1 MKKNEAPG
9 TAKKGLFRV
18 VFSRTGIILLLIL
31 IQMGIFVATTF
42 YLEAYM
48 TYIYGAMLI
57 LSVVVLIY
65 IINAEGNP
73 AFKMTWI
80 LFVIAFPVIGTIFF
94 VYVKFNFL
102 LSFFVY

>member
-42 YLEAYM
+42 YLDM
-48 TYIYGAMLI
+48 TISL
-57 LSVVVLIY
+57 
-65 IINAEGNP
+65 
-73 AFKMTWI
+73 
-80 LFVIAFPVIGTIFF
+80 
-94 VYVKFNFL
+94 
-102 LSFFVY
+102 